1 MSRRGQIVFNLDA
14 DRSET
19 MDLDPDPARVGPGAG
34 VDSRIAAGGMA
45 DALLSANSGHR
56 QDSGQG
62 PGNGTGDHKVSQ
74 LGNDDEH
81 RPHTKKKRL
90 SKARAARRAT
100 LRGTFKK

>member
-1 MSRRGQIVFNLDA
+1 
-14 DRSET
+14 

-34 VDSRIAAGGMA
+34 VGTHIAAGGMA
-45 DALLSANSGHR
+45 GAFLSANSGHR

-74 LGNDDEH
+74 LGGVDEH
-81 RPHTKKKRL
+81 RPHTKKKRP
-90 SKARAARRAT
+90 SKARAARRST